1 MPKTAETGEIAL
13 WLNMR
18 VVKCNITCYKNKMG
32 PIIRT
37 SGPTFSHFYVLIH
50 PGFSRLKYWYTVMVD
65 LPTNTEI
72 LPIGIVPPRRWRY

>member
-18 VVKCNITCYKNKMG
+18 VVKCNIKCYKNKIG

-37 SGPTFSHFYVLIH
+37 SGPTFYSLLCV
-50 PGFSRLKYWYTVMVD
+50 
-65 LPTNTEI
+65 N
-72 LPIGIVPPRRWRY
+72 